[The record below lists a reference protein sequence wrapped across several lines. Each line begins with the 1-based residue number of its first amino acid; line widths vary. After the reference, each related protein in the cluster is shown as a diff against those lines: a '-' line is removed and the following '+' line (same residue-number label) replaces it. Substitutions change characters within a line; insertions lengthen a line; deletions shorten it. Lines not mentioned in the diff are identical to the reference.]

1 MARLLPRTLVLV
13 LLAAV
18 VGVTA
23 SPAQAARR
31 TVPFGFFGT
40 VLNPELSSAA
50 SVPDALLDQQTALMA
65 RSGVESL
72 RVSLSWVALEPAR
85 GTYNWS
91 SSDRIVAAAA
101 RHRLQ
106 LLANVMITPR
116 WASTQPNAPYFGRY
130 PPRDPRFF
138 REFMRQ
144 LVLRYGPRGAFWTE
158 NPALPRVPIRWWQI
172 WNEQMAPWFWAS
184 RPWGPSYTRLL
195 RAAYRGIHGEDRRA
209 KVVPGSLVTLGRYSQ
224 WAAMRDLYRAGARR
238 YFDAVAIHPFTDGSI
253 PVSQSVERV
262 VEIVRRVRQVMRER
276 RDGRKPVILTE
287 VSWPAARGR
296 VPRRR
301 LLGLETTR
309 RGQAQRLRAV
319 YSRLARERRG
329 LNVAQAYWFTWA
341 SEYDANSRS
350 SDVTY
355 RFAGLTRFS
364 GGSFTRMP
372 VLGAYARVAARL
384 QGCRK
389 SDSARSCR

>member
-1 MARLLPRTLVLV
+1 MARLLPRALIIVLV
-13 LLAAV
+13 AALAGLAA
-18 VGVTA
+18 A
-23 SPAQAARR
+23 PAQAARR
-31 TVPFGFFGT
+31 VPFGFFGT
-40 VLNPELSSAA
+40 VLNPELSRAEA
-50 SVPDALLDQQTALMA
+50 VPDALLEQQTALMA

-72 RVSLSWVALEPAR
+72 RVSVSWLTLEPAR

-91 SSDRIVAAAA
+91 SSDRLVAAAA

-106 LLANVMITPR
+106 LLVNVLNTPR
-116 WASTQPNAPYFGRY
+116 WATTRPNAQYYARY

-144 LVLRYGPRGAFWTE
+144 LVLRYGPRGSFWTE
-158 NPALPRVPIRWWQI
+158 NPALPRVPVRWWQI

-184 RPWGPSYTRLL
+184 RPWAPSYTRLL
-195 RAAYRGIHGEDRRA
+195 RAAYRGIKGEDRRA
-209 KVVPGSLVTLGRYSQ
+209 KVVAGSLVTLGRYSQ
-224 WAAMRDLYRAGARR
+224 WAGMRDLYRARARR

-253 PVSQSVERV
+253 PVSQSVGRV
-262 VEIVRRVRQVMRER
+262 VEIVRRVRQVMRAR
-276 RDGRKPVILTE
+276 GDRRKPVILTE

-296 VPRRR
+296 VPRSR
-301 LLGLETTR
+301 LLGLETTA

-329 LNVAQAYWFTWA
+329 LNIAQAYWFTWA

-355 RFAGLTRFS
+355 RFAGLTRFAR
-364 GGSFTRMP
+364 GTFTRMP
-372 VLGAYARVAARL
+372 VLGAYASIAARL

-389 SDSARSCR
+389 SDNARSCR